1 MLCPKCHS
9 ATFVLGQRC
18 DRCGYEEPPGD
29 SFTNSSIRISGRK
42 ISKFSDN
49 LSFEFARQEPDRLP
63 AVDWKKELRQ
73 KLAQAQE
80 RKGRVSGARSTEPN
94 PAPLGTT
101 SPTPKSPEIKR
112 TAVDPQPISKAS
124 YDIHRNLLDFQA
136 SIQRSPSEKNENP
149 AAGAAR
155 RPSVQRDLPKSL
167 NATRAS
173 SAAAHVPTNSR
184 ARIEVGSLPQ
194 SWIAGKG
201 ILLSR
206 TLSGL
211 IDLLIVAGCTGFF
224 LGISLRFG
232 NIDIMAASFLPA
244 PSG

>member
-9 ATFVLGQRC
+9 TTFVLGQRC
-18 DRCGYEEPPGD
+18 HRCGYQEPADDGFTD
-29 SFTNSSIRISGRK
+29 SSLPRISGRK
-42 ISKFSDN
+42 VAKLSDN

-63 AVDWKKELRQ
+63 AMDWKKELRQ

-80 RKGRVSGARSTEPN
+80 RKGRASGARSTEPN

-124 YDIHRNLLDFQA
+124 YDMHRNLLDFQA

-149 AAGAAR
+149 AAAAAR

-173 SAAAHVPTNSR
+173 SAAAH
-184 ARIEVGSLPQ
+184 G
-194 SWIAGKG
+194 
-201 ILLSR
+201 
-206 TLSGL
+206 
-211 IDLLIVAGCTGFF
+211 
-224 LGISLRFG
+224 
-232 NIDIMAASFLPA
+232 
-244 PSG
+244 